1 MIPKV
6 RGFLRSDSRIPV
18 YRNGKDQ
25 PPTMKQLE
33 STVDREANDN
43 ITLSGSALSGDVAVG
58 AALDHEGGLAI
69 SVMQR
74 GERVLLVTIPGLAAY
89 EAGMPAKIDVA
100 KLRHSLTVR

>member
-1 MIPKV
+1 
-6 RGFLRSDSRIPV
+6 
-18 YRNGKDQ
+18 
-25 PPTMKQLE
+25 MKQLE
-33 STVDREANDN
+33 STGRSRGERQHHPDR
-43 ITLSGSALSGDVAVG
+43 LGALGRRDRLG
-58 AALDHEGGLAI
+58 AALDHEGGVAI